1 MLGESF
7 GRILMVIVAPLR
19 GNRVRVITAY
29 EPSDRHKRICREK
42 REEVTI
48 MRHYRTKNVEDL
60 IRQIESDDEL
70 TKEFEDA
77 ELVESRVVSVHVA
90 TPGRGTRAVR
100 KTRHKIPV

>member
-1 MLGESF
+1 
-7 GRILMVIVAPLR
+7 
-19 GNRVRVITAY
+19 
-29 EPSDRHKRICREK
+29 
-42 REEVTI
+42 

-90 TPGRGTRAVR
+90 TPEHETRTVR
-100 KTRHKIPV
+100 KTRHVVPV